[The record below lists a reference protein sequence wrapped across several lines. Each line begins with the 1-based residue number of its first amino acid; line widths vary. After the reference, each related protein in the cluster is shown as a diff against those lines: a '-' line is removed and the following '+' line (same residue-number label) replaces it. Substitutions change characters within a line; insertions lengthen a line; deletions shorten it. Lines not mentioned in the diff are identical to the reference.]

1 MASLCYCM
9 PSVAC
14 VVHDG
19 LANISMSLSCSI
31 ISAVLSEL
39 SLSTWT
45 VMFKPFITRF
55 LIYNQVTAKDLT
67 YAHELIQAASRI
79 KLSGRVTQTFP
90 TVTFVIMQK
99 MCLRSVSRSC
109 HSHAKSHCMFFF
121 CILVIFFLLN
131 LYFYQFNKR
140 KRRIET

>member
-1 MASLCYCM
+1 
-9 PSVAC
+9 
-14 VVHDG
+14 
-19 LANISMSLSCSI
+19 
-31 ISAVLSEL
+31 
-39 SLSTWT
+39 
-45 VMFKPFITRF
+45 MFKPFITRF

-67 YAHELIQAASRI
+67 YAHELIQAASHI

-121 CILVIFFLLN
+121 CILVIFFFLN
-131 LYFYQFNKR
+131 LYFYKFNKQ
-140 KRRIET
+140 KHRIET